1 MGSLQRIKRQI
12 ASDTRGGG
20 GRFFLEMVDMH
31 SSFHIVAVHSRKPF
45 QIDLPCTL
53 PRLLLF
59 VSRLQRQYH
68 IVSETNEYLMP
79 ARGEGGLLIQHF
91 FKGEP

>member
-1 MGSLQRIKRQI
+1 M
-12 ASDTRGGG
+12 
-20 GRFFLEMVDMH
+20 MDMH
-31 SSFHIVAVHSRKPF
+31 SSFRIFAVHSRKPF

>member
-1 MGSLQRIKRQI
+1 
-12 ASDTRGGG
+12 
-20 GRFFLEMVDMH
+20 MVDMH
-31 SSFHIVAVHSRKPF
+31 SSFRIFAVHSRKPF

-79 ARGEGGLLIQHF
+79 ARG
-91 FKGEP
+91 

>member
-12 ASDTRGGG
+12 ASDTLG

-31 SSFHIVAVHSRKPF
+31 SSFRIFAVHSRKPF

-79 ARGEGGLLIQHF
+79 ARG
-91 FKGEP
+91 

>member
-12 ASDTRGGG
+12 ASDARGGG

-31 SSFHIVAVHSRKPF
+31 SSFRIFAVHSRKPF

-68 IVSETNEYLMP
+68 IASETNEYLMP